1 MNLFS
6 LYAELGLKD
15 DGFKKGIGDA
25 AKSGESFAGTI
36 VNKVSAGTVALGN
49 LMADAVKAAGGV
61 IKDFASKGLDYNRT
75 MEDYTINFKTLLG
88 GSSEAAS
95 QMVGAL
101 EEMAAKTPFAMEHL
115 AGSTQTLLS
124 FGIES
129 DKVMG
134 IMQML
139 GDISMGNSE
148 KFASL
153 SRAFGQ
159 ISAAGKLSG
168 EDLNQLIDQGFNPLQ
183 TIAETTGA
191 SMADLKAVMS
201 GQKTS
206 KDFNKLMKDAQREVK
221 KFGDDASEGAKM
233 LVQMGEDGAISAD
246 LVTEVFQKVTEEG
259 GLFYNAMEE
268 SSKTTSGMLSTLE
281 DNWTAL
287 IGSVFEPASEK
298 LQNTILPNAIG
309 AVEALQKG
317 YDEAGFKGMYD
328 SIVTFATDAGG
339 KIVSSLLETETTLAE
354 GIPILVEKIKTWIL
368 DKKTELT
375 EKAIEFFDGLPQA
388 ALLAMFNLEA
398 ALPGILAAVTTFFVG
413 NKLQMAEEGVA
424 FFSAISDGLTE
435 TITNIASRLP
445 DIISLFVDYVAASA
459 PMMLQQGLN
468 LFGNIV
474 QGIVDALPQI
484 GEVFSTVF
492 ETITQMIND
501 KLPILLE
508 IGGILLGQ
516 IITGIADKIPD
527 LVVGIAAIAV
537 TIFDTLKET
546 DWLTLG
552 TNIIDGLLSGLKT
565 AATASIGAIKS
576 VFTDIW
582 TGIKEVL
589 GIHSPS
595 TLAAEAGGFILE
607 GFKDGIITGVST
619 FGETIKNAFKGIWD
633 GIKSIFGFGKKDTSG
648 EDAEGVGTSV
658 VEGLAAGLDGSGKGG
673 PAEKAGMLAQN
684 VLDALNT
691 GFDIIEGISNK
702 GVTIGSTVAGGIV
715 KGTTETDVSGINI
728 ISSNVFLALID
739 AFSVVAGVSGTM
751 VPIGEAVGKGIVDGV
766 KNADYSGVQ
775 DSSDRIMS
783 QLRKAM
789 DISEGIA
796 GTFTDVGEA
805 IAKGIAKGIRDNE
818 NKIKEAARNAA
829 KDAYDAAMDELDA
842 HSPSRKMMEVGRYFA
857 EGFALGIAGNSD
869 MAAGAA
875 RGMTR
880 QAMYGSFMGDMN
892 ITQNI
897 SAVPMSP
904 NELAIQTMSA
914 MQMLRFA

>member
-49 LMADAVKAAGGV
+49 LMADAVKSAGGV

-88 GSSEAAS
+88 GSGEAAA

-101 EEMAAKTPFAMEHL
+101 EDMAAKTPFAMEHL

-124 FGIES
+124 FGVES

-139 GDISMGNSE
+139 GDVSMGNSE

-191 SMADLKAVMS
+191 SMADLKAVMA

-206 KDFNKLMKDAQREVK
+206 KDFEKMVKDAREEVK
-221 KFGDDASEGAKM
+221 KLGDNASDGAKW
-233 LVQMGEDGAISAD
+233 LVQMANDGVISAD
-246 LVTEVFQKVTEEG
+246 MVTEVFKTVTEEG

-268 SSKTTSGMLSTLE
+268 SSKSTSGMLSTLE

-287 IGSVFEPASEK
+287 LGSVFKPASEFLSSTLLPAAITAVDT
-298 LQNTILPNAIG
+298 LQNGFNENGFSGMLESVGTMIG
-309 AVEALQKG
+309 DVGTKIVEALPG
-317 YDEAGFKGMYD
+317 IID
-328 SIVTFATDAGG
+328 SVKTWAEEKRAEIVTTATD
-339 KIVSSLLETETTLAE
+339 
-354 GIPILVEKIKTWIL
+354 
-368 DKKTELT
+368 
-375 EKAIEFFDGLPQA
+375 
-388 ALLAMFNLEA
+388 MFNGFADSLPDVIAKVTE
-398 ALPGILAAVTTFFVG
+398 ALPGILTAVTAWVVTSKISMGEQATELFAG
-413 NKLQMAEEGVA
+413 ISG
-424 FFSAISDGLTE
+424 AIPTVLSEIST
-435 TITNIASRLP
+435 ALP
-445 DIISLFVDYVAASA
+445 DIVSTITDFVTAQAPVILEQAMSLFGGLSTAVADAIS
-459 PMMLQQGLN
+459 
-468 LFGNIV
+468 
-474 QGIVDALPQI
+474 GITTSLPDVISGFVTTVTENLPQ
-484 GEVFSTVF
+484 
-492 ETITQMIND
+492 
-501 KLPILLE
+501 L
-508 IGGILLGQ
+508 
-516 IITGIADKIPD
+516 
-527 LVVGIAAIAV
+527 
-537 TIFDTLKET
+537 
-546 DWLTLG
+546 LTLG
-552 TNIIDGLLSGLKT
+552 GDMVGEIIKGV
-565 AATASIGAIKS
+565 IGAIPQILTAALGFAVTMATEIGKYDWLSIGGDIIAGLLEGLKS
-576 VFTDIW
+576 AATTSLEAIKNAFVDIW
-582 TGIKEVL
+582 DGIKEVF
-589 GIHSPS
+589 GINSPS
-595 TLAAEAGGFILE
+595 TVAAEAGGFILE

-648 EDAEGVGTSV
+648 EDAEGVGTSI
-658 VEGLAAGLDGSGKGG
+658 VEGLATGLDGSGKGG
-673 PAEKAGMLAQN
+673 PAEKAGTLAQN

-775 DSSDRIMS
+775 DSSNSIMS